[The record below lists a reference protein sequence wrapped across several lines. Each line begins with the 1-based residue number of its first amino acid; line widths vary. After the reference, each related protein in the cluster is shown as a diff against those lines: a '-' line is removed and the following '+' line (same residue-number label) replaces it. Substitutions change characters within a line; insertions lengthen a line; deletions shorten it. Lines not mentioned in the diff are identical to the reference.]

1 MLQVRI
7 RDKNEHI
14 ERERQFYVLRQES
27 LIERGVSE
35 EHAALL
41 PTDSEDPLP
50 SLIQR
55 DLQATRE
62 QALRQEI
69 SAKRQRAREA
79 FQEQWLQATERA
91 LSECNITLTSALD
104 RQRRTSMESYIEVL
118 QDKLKNYHCNLG
130 TLACEIALEE
140 RRRWCCAQGL
150 LKKEDRHLVI
160 SLFQRLPT
168 ETELGESSQQTEK
181 ASSQQPPFEGQR
193 NSDDEDLMF
202 ITPAPRAPSSS
213 TDPARS
219 CLTPQ
224 KKRKSTS
231 QKGNARKS
239 LSKPITSYFP
249 SQN

>member
-1 MLQVRI
+1 MLQARI
-7 RDKNEHI
+7 RDKNEQI
-14 ERERQFYVLRQES
+14 ERERQLYVLRQES

-41 PTDSEDPLP
+41 PTDSADPLP
-50 SLIQR
+50 SPIQR

-62 QALRQEI
+62 QALRKEI

-79 FQEQWLQATERA
+79 FQEPWLQATERK
-91 LSECNITLTSALD
+91 LNECNITLTSVLD

-118 QDKLKNYHCNLG
+118 QDKLKNHHCNLG
-130 TLACEIALEE
+130 TLTCEIALEE
-140 RRRWCCAQGL
+140 RRRWCCAEGL

-160 SLFQRLPT
+160 SLFQRLHT
-168 ETELGESSQQTEK
+168 DTELGESSQQTEK
-181 ASSQQPPFEGQR
+181 ASSQQLPFEGQR
-193 NSDDEDLMF
+193 NSDDEDLVF
-202 ITPAPRAPSSS
+202 ITPVPRAPSSS
-213 TDPARS
+213 TAPARS

-224 KKRKSTS
+224 KKRKSTF